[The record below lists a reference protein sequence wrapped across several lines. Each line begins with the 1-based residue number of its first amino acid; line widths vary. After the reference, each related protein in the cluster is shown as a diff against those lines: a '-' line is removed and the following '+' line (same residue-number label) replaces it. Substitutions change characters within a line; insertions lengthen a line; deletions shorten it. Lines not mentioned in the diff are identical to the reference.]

1 MVRVGQRGLQFSNLA
16 CLTRLRLCYS
26 RSRRARGTQRS
37 ARSRTASLTIRQLGR
52 EHEPDAPKESMFGAA
67 VHGAVWL
74 ENEGGVMSSL
84 DNKRFPRF
92 W

>member
-26 RSRRARGTQRS
+26 RSPIRPFANR
-37 ARSRTASLTIRQLGR
+37 SLTIPMGRQLGR